1 MLGAWEKTKNK
12 IAGFTLGIRGLLAT
26 SKPIATYVYDSR
38 EVLTYHRDG
47 RRCKYPKN
55 YNKIVESGKII
66 PQRDKDGE
74 PKKDKKGN
82 ILLKLLY
89 GPKDKNGEQ
98 PSFNLALV
106 KEARNRSY
114 FTIEF
119 SDPIKNL
126 NEDFFKS
133 FGSTVLGFPKREDL
147 MEYAPIFEVDTS
159 FRLANP
165 SVSCKIEEAK
175 DNDGKSIKDQ
185 DGNLKYI
192 LSYEEVV
199 KGKEE
204 KKEVKFDLV
213 LVKKGGNKSYFT
225 TDFLLNPEGDNNSKY
240 YDLFKSS
247 IVSLEGRSVF
257 EVDTCQLTNS
267 SVLGKK
273 DCKLNDKGEF
283 NEEDRDPK
291 GRNGKLLFTTYY
303 GKPSNDLPK
312 NETEAEVK
320 AKFNAKTKTHFF
332 VIKDQ
337 NNNIEWDKSL
347 ISVPIVLVSGLA
359 KVFANWLTVIP
370 MKLGEFLIGRK
381 NPIAKA
387 FGYPL
392 FTAGAIVKHSVNIL
406 STILKAPI
414 LLFVANEKKYGDKYN
429 TKLWHQLI
437 GHWDELKSDFDVIK
451 DGKRKP
457 EQEETRPNLEFTGTW
472 DELNNIKPG
481 IKKDLEERKNSK
493 KASATLSKSHGAETL
508 KLQDKSVQPPEKKAD
523 QTLRLSN
530 KVAKEL
536 KAAVSKEEMQAL
548 RGALP
553 TQASTKHTNGLQSRR
568 NSQTS
573 RRGCIIS

>member
-1 MLGAWEKTKNK
+1 MPGIWTWIKNK
-12 IAGFTLGIRGLLAT
+12 AADSTLGIRGLLAT

-38 EVLTYHRDG
+38 EVLTYYRDG

-55 YNKIVESGKII
+55 YSDIVESGKII
-66 PQRDKDGE
+66 PQRDKDGK

-106 KEARNRSY
+106 KEGRNRSY

-147 MEYAPIFEVDTS
+147 MEYAPIFELDTS

-199 KGKEE
+199 EDKEE

-213 LVKKGGNKSYFT
+213 LVKEIGDKSYFT
-225 TDFLLNPEGDNNSKY
+225 TDFLLNPKGDNNSKY
-240 YDLFKSS
+240 YDLFESS
-247 IVSLEGRSVF
+247 IVSLKGRSVF

-267 SVLGKK
+267 SMLGKK

-291 GRNGKLLFTTYY
+291 GRNGKLLYNSYY
-303 GKPSNDLPK
+303 GKPDPSKNK
-312 NETEAEVK
+312 NEIDIKINIKCNTS
-320 AKFNAKTKTHFF
+320 FF
-332 VIKDQ
+332 VIRDQ
-337 NNNIEWDKSL
+337 NNNIEWDKSF
-347 ISVPIVLVSGLA
+347 ISVPIVLASALA

-370 MKLGEFLIGRK
+370 MKLGEFLIGK
-381 NPIAKA
+381 KHPIAKF

-392 FTAGAIVKHSVNIL
+392 FTAGAIVKHSVNMLSKMPKAIIL
-406 STILKAPI
+406 P
-414 LLFVANEKKYGDKYN
+414 FVANEKKYGDKYN

-457 EQEETRPNLEFTGTW
+457 EQEETRPNLEFTATW
-472 DELNNIKPG
+472 DELDKIKPG
-481 IKKDLEERKNSK
+481 IKKDLEETKNSK

-508 KLQDKSVQPPEKKAD
+508 KVQDKSVQLPEKKAD

-530 KVAKEL
+530 KVAKKL
-536 KAAVSKEEMQAL
+536 HDAVSREEITAL
-548 RGALP
+548 DTQP
-553 TQASTKHTNGLQSRR
+553 TVGNSHVNRLQQKPASPASPSFK
-568 NSQTS
+568 
-573 RRGCIIS
+573 